1 MLQVTFVFLTFTLAG
16 TAMDVMVTAE
26 HFRGE
31 LDQPI
36 RGFEYGPISAV
47 KLKDKDNLLEHLD
60 VMVSKT
66 DMPTAGDE
74 ERENAPESTLRPA
87 AAKAPV
93 GDLAGFLS
101 LEDDEGSQRSKGSKG
116 AASQPT
122 QDSFRMSQPTQVSP
136 KLLKEKKDDDDFVV
150 EKPRDP
156 VKGFSGKNITSFFPP
171 SADKVKA
178 KGLGSSGVKRKS
190 HLPDAEEVPD
200 SSSSDS
206 SASEPSDDSSDGGS
220 DSSAKKRKKA
230 KKSKKSKK
238 SKKAKKAKKSKKEKK
253 APTPR
258 KSKKVRA
265 QEAKEEIKQ
274 GAATKLLQ
282 LCYFFL

>member
-1 MLQVTFVFLTFTLAG
+1 
-16 TAMDVMVTAE
+16 MDVMVTAE

-87 AAKAPV
+87 AVKALV
-93 GDLAGFLS
+93 GDLAGFLGA
-101 LEDDEGSQRSKGSKG
+101 EDDEGSQRSKGSKG
-116 AASQPT
+116 AGSQPT

-136 KLLKEKKDDDDFVV
+136 KLPKEKKDDDDFVV
-150 EKPRDP
+150 EKLRDP
-156 VKGFSGKNITSFFPP
+156 VKGFSGKNISSFFTPT
-171 SADKVKA
+171 SSQVKA
-178 KGLGSSGVKRKS
+178 KGLGPGGVKRKS
-190 HLPDAEEVPD
+190 HLPEPEEVSN

-220 DSSAKKRKKA
+220 DSSGKKRKKA

-238 SKKAKKAKKSKKEKK
+238 SKKEKKEKK